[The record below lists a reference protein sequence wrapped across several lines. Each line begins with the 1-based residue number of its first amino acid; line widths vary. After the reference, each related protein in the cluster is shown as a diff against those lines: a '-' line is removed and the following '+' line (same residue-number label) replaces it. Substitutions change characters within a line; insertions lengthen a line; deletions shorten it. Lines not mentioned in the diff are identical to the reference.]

1 MCGIA
6 GFIGKD
12 KDKKKILKNMCDR
25 IKHRGP
31 DAQGYY
37 VKGDVA
43 LGQRRLSIID
53 IEGGK
58 QPMFSK
64 DEKLVVVFN
73 GEIYNYKEL
82 KSELSDYPFQTN
94 SDTEVLL
101 YGYKEWGSE
110 LPKHLRGMFAFA
122 LYDIENKTLF
132 CARDPF
138 GIKPFYYYQNDGD
151 FMFASEIKAFLD
163 HPKFKKEF
171 NESILAPY
179 LSFSFTPTT
188 ETFFKGVKRLDAG
201 YSLTYKDG
209 EMSLNRYFELNFDI
223 KKEDYDKTV
232 DNISKVMTDSVN
244 HHMIS
249 DVEVGSFL
257 SSGIDSSY
265 LVSLAKPDKTYTV
278 GYDIPRYD
286 ETNYAKDLTE
296 KLGIS
301 NTNKKITKEEYM
313 QILPKIMYHMD
324 EPASDPA
331 VVALYFVANIASKDV
346 KVVLSG
352 EGADE
357 FFGGYNYY
365 REEVDC
371 AFYNKIPFFIRHGI
385 SKFFSLFPPVRGIN
399 FLVRR
404 GEKLEDSYIGVNK
417 VWSEKETKKLLKNK
431 PVVENRAITK
441 PIYDEFRDKSN
452 IVKMQAIDINFW
464 LMKDIL
470 QKADRMTMANSL
482 EGRVPFVDTEVFK
495 VASSLPIEYKVTK
508 ENTKVALRDA
518 AKKVIPNEA
527 YKKKKLGFPV
537 PIRDWIKEDD
547 VYKEV
552 KRELNS
558 KVAKK
563 FFNTEILLKML
574 DEHKNGKKDNYRKV
588 WTVYSFLKWY
598 DVFFSSNDNKSIGF

>member
-201 YSLTYKDG
+201 YSLTYKEG
-209 EMSLNRYFELNFDI
+209 EMKLNRYFDLNFDI
-223 KKEDYDKTV
+223 QKEDYDKTV

-365 REEVDC
+365 REEVDY

-431 PVVENRAITK
+431 PVVENKAITK
-441 PIYDEFRDKSN
+441 PVYDEFKDKSN

-518 AKKVIPNEA
+518 AKKVIPNES

-537 PIRDWIKEDD
+537 PIRDWIKEND
-547 VYKEV
+547 VYKEL

-574 DEHKNGKKDNYRKV
+574 EEHKNGKKDNYRKV
-588 WTVYSFLKWY
+588 WTVYTFLKWY
-598 DVFFSSNDNKSIGF
+598 DVFFSSDDNKSIDF

>member
-73 GEIYNYKEL
+73 GEIYNYQEL

-209 EMSLNRYFELNFDI
+209 EMSFNRYFELNFDI

-265 LVSLAKPDKTYTV
+265 IVSLAKPDKTYTV

-296 KLGIS
+296 KLGIR

-313 QILPKIMYHMD
+313 KILPKIMYHME

-417 VWSEKETKKLLKNK
+417 IWSEKEARKILKNK
-431 PVVENRAITK
+431 PVLENRDITK
-441 PIYDEFRDKSN
+441 PIYDEFKDKSN

-518 AKKVIPNEA
+518 AKKVIPNES

-547 VYKEV
+547 VYKEL

-588 WTVYSFLKWY
+588 WTVYTFLKWY